1 MKTLIVY
8 DSKGNLVFT
17 QTNALEKYNCIVED
31 VADNKEIIGVDISTR
46 KCITVDRP
54 ATTEEKE
61 QLKRELNEKNI
72 ELENTKQEL
81 LKTQAAV
88 VDVTYNNLLK

>member
-1 MKTLIVY
+1 MKTLLVY

-31 VADNKEIIGVDISTR
+31 VEHDKEVIGVDISTR
-46 KCITVDRP
+46 KCITVDRQ

-61 QLKRELNEKNI
+61 QLKRELESKNK
-72 ELENTKQEL
+72 ELETTKQEL

>member
-1 MKTLIVY
+1 MKTLLVHN
-8 DSKGNLVFT
+8 KQGQLVFT
-17 QTNALEKYNCIVED
+17 QTNATEQYSCIVED
-31 VADNKEIIGVDISTR
+31 VADNKEIIGVDISTG
-46 KCITVDRP
+46 KCITVDRQ

-61 QLKRELNEKNI
+61 QLKRELNEKNK